1 VEFGLLGPLVV
12 RSGGVVV
19 PVTAGKQRVLLAAL
33 LLHANEVVGTDV
45 LAEAVWGGRPPG
57 TARVTLQNYVKRLRR
72 VLGAQGY
79 ERIVT
84 RPAGY
89 LVAAGAGELDVTR
102 FAELAGAGRAAA
114 RAGLWEVA
122 AGQLSAAL
130 GLWRG
135 QPLADVPSQVLAA
148 VEVPR
153 LAEMRLAAVEARIDA
168 DLHLGRH
175 REVIAELAAL
185 AGAEPLR
192 ERLHE
197 LLMLALYRSGQ
208 QAAALAAY
216 RQARRQLIDQVGI
229 EPGPALREL
238 NQQILRSDPAL
249 RLPPPPTH
257 LTPPPTTHQNT
268 TETGGDASAGGALY
282 PGTGTAYDPN
292 AGLAGGLGT
301 GTAYDANAGMT
312 AGPAAGTAYD
322 PNAGMTAG
330 PAAGTAYD
338 PNAGMTA
345 GPGSRMAYEA
355 NAGLTAGPG
364 TGTAYDPNAGMT
376 AGPGPR
382 MAYEA
387 DAGLPAGLGNGAAYE
402 PNAGT
407 TADLGTGTAY
417 DTNAG
422 MTAGPGTRTAGD
434 TSAGP
439 AADAGLATA
448 ADAGLTTDAGAE
460 TAGVVEPGGGGRRC
474 PAMLPAS
481 VPGFAGR
488 RSELA
493 ALSGLARP
501 AGATTSRNGGMVVI
515 AAITGTAG
523 VGKTALAVHWAR
535 QHATAFPDGQL
546 YVNLRGYDPTGDPL
560 PPGHALY
567 ALLEALGT
575 PPGQI
580 PATLEGRQALYRSHL
595 AAHNILILLDNARDP
610 AQVRPLLPATPGPVV
625 LVTSRSDMAGL
636 VATDGARPLALDVL
650 TPGEARDLLTRRLG
664 PARLDAEPD
673 ATDQLTRLTA
683 RLPLA
688 LAITAAR
695 AAARPRF
702 PLTALAAELTDTK
715 NRLDALSTGEDAT
728 SARAVFSWSYHNL
741 DPPAARMFRLLG
753 IHPGPDITPQAAASL
768 AATNPP
774 TAHTRLRE
782 LTQHHLLTEHA
793 PGRYTFHDLL
803 RTYANEQAHTT
814 DHPQDTHNATHRL
827 LDHYLHTA
835 HRGAQQEL
843 LNLRSPLTLPPPCSG
858 VTPEYIGDYQ
868 RAMAWFQ
875 AENHVLAAAVTLA
888 ADTGFDAHAWQI
900 PWAMA
905 EFLDRR
911 GHWHEWAALQR
922 VAVDAA
928 TRAGDTAAHAEA
940 LRLLARVSGHLGDH
954 EQARAQLAE
963 CMELYRELGDQIG
976 ESRAHQNACI
986 VNERLGDHQAAL
998 GHAKQALALAEACG
1012 DQARKANSLN
1022 NVGWLHAQLGDYKRA
1037 RMYCLQSLALHREL
1051 GNRQGLAHTWDSLGY
1066 AEHHLGSYAEAADCY
1081 TRALALFREAGD
1093 RLNEAT
1099 ILGHLGDTYDAAGNP
1114 GQARSIWQQALA
1126 ILDDLHHPSADGV
1139 RGKLRNTKADSP
1151 ADLASLP

>member
-12 RSGGVVV
+12 RSGGVAV

-257 LTPPPTTHQNT
+257 LNNTQTTTDTSPGTAPH
-268 TETGGDASAGGALY
+268 
-282 PGTGTAYDPN
+282 PGTGTAAAPATGTGAATAAGAGAGMQPGMAAARTGSAAGMAQPPG
-292 AGLAGGLGT
+292 AGLASNG
-301 GTAYDANAGMT
+301 GMT
-312 AGPAAGTAYD
+312 APASAGTA
-322 PNAGMTAG
+322 GVG
-330 PAAGTAYD
+330 VG
-338 PNAGMTA
+338 
-345 GPGSRMAYEA
+345 
-355 NAGLTAGPG
+355 
-364 TGTAYDPNAGMT
+364 
-376 AGPGPR
+376 
-382 MAYEA
+382 A
-387 DAGLPAGLGNGAAYE
+387 DA
-402 PNAGT
+402 
-407 TADLGTGTAY
+407 
-417 DTNAG
+417 
-422 MTAGPGTRTAGD
+422 
-434 TSAGP
+434 
-439 AADAGLATA
+439 
-448 ADAGLTTDAGAE
+448 
-460 TAGVVEPGGGGRRC
+460 VGGGGRRC

-501 AGATTSRNGGMVVI
+501 PGTTTSRNGGMVVI

-580 PATLEGRQALYRSHL
+580 PATLEGRQALYRSLL

-650 TPGEARDLLTRRLG
+650 TPTEARDLLTRRLG

-768 AATNPP
+768 AATDPP

-814 DHPQDTHNATHRL
+814 DHPHHTLDATHRL

-940 LRLLARVSGHLGDH
+940 LRLLARVSGHLGEH

>member
-135 QPLADVPSQVLAA
+135 QPLADVPSQVLVA

-249 RLPPPPTH
+249 RLPPTTPTH
-257 LTPPPTTHQNT
+257 L
-268 TETGGDASAGGALY
+268 S
-282 PGTGTAYDPN
+282 PGTGTE
-292 AGLAGGLGT
+292 
-301 GTAYDANAGMT
+301 TASDARAET
-312 AGPAAGTAYD
+312 AAG
-322 PNAGMTAG
+322 
-330 PAAGTAYD
+330 

-345 GPGSRMAYEA
+345 GPG
-355 NAGLTAGPG
+355 
-364 TGTAYDPNAGMT
+364 TGTADG
-376 AGPGPR
+376 
-382 MAYEA
+382 
-387 DAGLPAGLGNGAAYE
+387 
-402 PNAGT
+402 
-407 TADLGTGTAY
+407 
-417 DTNAG
+417 TNAG
-422 MTAGPGTRTAGD
+422 MTADPATGTADGTNAGMTADPATGTADGTSAGTAADAGPGTAV
-434 TSAGP
+434 
-439 AADAGLATA
+439 GLATA
-448 ADAGLTTDAGAE
+448 ADAGMAADAGAE
-460 TAGVVEPGGGGRRC
+460 TAGVAATEAGTAQDASADGERR

-488 RSELA
+488 RPELA

-501 AGATTSRNGGMVVI
+501 AGSGRGGAMVVI

-535 QHATAFPDGQL
+535 QHTAAFPDGQL
-546 YVNLRGYDPTGDPL
+546 YVNLRGYDPSGDPL

-575 PPGQI
+575 APGQI
-580 PATLEGRQALYRSHL
+580 PATLEGRQALYRSLL
-595 AAHNILILLDNARDP
+595 ASHNILILLDNARDP

-728 SARAVFSWSYHNL
+728 SARAVFSWSYHSL

-753 IHPGPDITPQAAASL
+753 IHPGPDITPAAAASL
-768 AATNPP
+768 AATDPP

-782 LTQHHLLTEHA
+782 LAQHHLLTEHA

-803 RTYANEQAHTT
+803 RTYAAEQAHTT

-835 HRGAQQEL
+835 SAATRL
-843 LNLRSPLTLPPPCSG
+843 LAADSESFNEPTTLGSPHEG
-858 VTPEYIGDYQ
+858 VTPEPIADSG
-868 RAMAWFQ
+868 AALAWFE
-875 AENHVLAAAVTLA
+875 AEKHVLVTTAAFA
-888 ADTGFDAHAWQI
+888 ADAGFDAHAWQI
-900 PWAMA
+900 PEAMTD
-905 EFLDRR
+905 FLDRS
-911 GHWHEWAALQR
+911 GHWQERVGILRSAL
-922 VAVDAA
+922 DAA
-928 TRAGDTAAHAEA
+928 TR
-940 LRLLARVSGHLGDH
+940 LGDI
-954 EQARAQLAE
+954 EAQALVHR
-963 CMELYRELGDQIG
+963 RI
-976 ESRAHQNACI
+976 AHSCF
-986 VNERLGDHQAAL
+986 RLGDNRQAEPHL
-998 GHAKQALALAEACG
+998 TESLKLYRQIG
-1012 DQARKANSLN
+1012 DQAGEAHLLVGAGYMRESQGDHAGALDYVRQALTLAEEIGDKARQAQALN
-1022 NVGWLHAQLGDYKRA
+1022 DIGWLHAQLGDYERA
-1037 RMYCLQSLALHREL
+1037 RSYCWQSITLHGEL
-1051 GNRQGLAHTWDSLGY
+1051 GNRLREGEAWDSLGY
-1066 AEHHLGSYAEAADCY
+1066 AEHHLGNYAEAASCY
-1081 TRALALFREAGD
+1081 MRALSLLRELGHRLYQATILDHLGDVYDEAGD
-1093 RLNEAT
+1093 
-1099 ILGHLGDTYDAAGNP
+1099 P
-1114 GQARSIWQQALA
+1114 GQARDAWREALN
-1126 ILDDLHHPSADGV
+1126 IYDGLHHSGASQIRDKLGRLSAALEAT
-1139 RGKLRNTKADSP
+1139 GK
-1151 ADLASLP
+1151 